1 MLLAGERVHAVFIGW
16 KSKRRERMVTL
27 LDREV
32 GRMKEM
38 WDDTNHLALDRL
50 NRLKGEYSN
59 SEAFAT

>member
-1 MLLAGERVHAVFIGW
+1 
-16 KSKRRERMVTL
+16 MVTL

-59 SEAFAT
+59 SEAFST